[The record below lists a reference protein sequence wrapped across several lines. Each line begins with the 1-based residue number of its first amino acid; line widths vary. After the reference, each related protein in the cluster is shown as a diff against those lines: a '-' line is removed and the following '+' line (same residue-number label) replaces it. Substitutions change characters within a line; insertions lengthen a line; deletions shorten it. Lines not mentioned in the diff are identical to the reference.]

1 MVAMSKDRKMLAT
14 TIALSV
20 LALLFFVFNRQSP
33 NPNSS
38 GTITKEEELKMEDV
52 KELIIED
59 LVVGSGDEAI
69 AGKAITVNYAGTLLD
84 GTKFDSSYDRGVPFS
99 FTLGAG
105 EVIAGWDQGFSGM
118 KVGGK
123 RKLTIPP
130 HLGYGERGAGA
141 QIPPN
146 STLVFEVELLEVKE

>member
-1 MVAMSKDRKMLAT
+1 MSKDRRMLVIT
-14 TIALSV
+14 LV
-20 LALLFFVFNRQSP
+20 LGVLVISFFVFNRQSP

-38 GTITKEEELKMEDV
+38 GTITKEEEIKMEDV

-123 RKLTIPP
+123 RKLTIPS